1 MKTKDIKTDDFF
13 TINPFYYLK
22 VLTYK
27 TPIILLV
34 TLISVLISV
43 YYANTYNT
51 VTYKA
56 VSKII
61 RYDKKISMPRD
72 VPYKFQNFNYDT
84 TLQTIRTRKNLNE
97 VINELN
103 LDTSVEKLFS
113 SYEIRRRKSS
123 DIIEIFFIH
132 NDKKIAVR
140 GADLLTE
147 IFLKNFYEIQNAATT
162 EVLKYYKLQKIDLEK
177 VLEDLE
183 SQKSAFNTKN
193 KILSLDVQK
202 DYKYEQLNEIA
213 LNLIDTKVLK
223 NEYTTKIKEITAKL
237 NSIPKEV
244 QLEYSVRSA
253 DLKAIDEK
261 EKELSRLKQKYTEF
275 NPKIKTLKKQI
286 EKMISNYSNN
296 KNKKNIPDE
305 ITYGNNPLFTAL
317 VIELSQSNIG
327 VVSSKNRVV
336 ELLKQ
341 KEITQN
347 EIKKLNLLEKEYS
360 SIDKQLKE
368 KKQLM
373 NLITKRLNELKIVL
387 DSTQEDFKFL
397 ERAKTPRFAESN
409 YKKAIV
415 LASAVFTS
423 ICMIGFF
430 LLKSFFDFKIKE
442 PFDIETRFNI
452 KLLGKFT
459 DIKEE
464 KIIKK
469 DSLNFINNFVKSTKD
484 KKIVLVSS
492 DLEKTGKTYV
502 IELLTYFSSNIKRKT
517 LFIQTVNS
525 NTQEIKDSLI
535 DCSSSNV
542 LNLNNVNVI
551 NDYIDK
557 LYIINDE
564 TNDYHLANIK
574 STSKLFEELKNS
586 SYEQIIFEIPSY
598 DTNPYFFTN
607 LAAYSDLILLVFK
620 SNYSNRKNID
630 LLINE
635 IKTLG
640 LKHVQGVL
648 NVINKNFV

>member
-123 DIIEIFFIH
+123 DIIEIFFVH

-261 EKELSRLKQKYTEF
+261 EKELSRLKQKYTQF

-442 PFDIETRFNI
+442 PFDIQTRFNI

-459 DIKEE
+459 DTKEE

-492 DLEKTGKTYV
+492 DLEKTGKTYI

-586 SYEQIIFEIPSY
+586 SYEQIIFEVPAY

>member
-123 DIIEIFFIH
+123 DIIEIFFVH

-261 EKELSRLKQKYTEF
+261 EKELSRLKQKYTQF

-442 PFDIETRFNI
+442 PFDIQTRFNI

-459 DIKEE
+459 DTKEE

-492 DLEKTGKTYV
+492 DLEKTGKTYI

-586 SYEQIIFEIPSY
+586 SYEQIIFEVPAY

-630 LLINE
+630 LIINE
-635 IKTLG
+635 IKVLG